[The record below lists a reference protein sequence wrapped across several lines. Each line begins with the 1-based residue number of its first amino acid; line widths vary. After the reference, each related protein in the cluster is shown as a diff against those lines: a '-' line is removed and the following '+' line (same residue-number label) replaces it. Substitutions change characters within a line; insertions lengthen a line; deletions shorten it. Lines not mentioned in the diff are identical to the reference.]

1 MFPQFLAKKRTSES
15 VQDVEE
21 LTLVELL
28 EADNDQHTRQGV
40 NQPSASNP
48 SVPGAQAYVNR
59 LLVRIQDIAKL
70 QSVKLTAGLTSHSF
84 RRGGAMHA
92 NDGSVAE
99 NWIIERGGWQ
109 LDRVNKAFGYMLGS
123 TQADQQVSRVL
134 SGWKPKDGARL
145 PSLAALEQ
153 PILGRAQKLQSL
165 LFSNTLGFDDDPLN
179 IDEDVADVLAATFL
193 MHYPDMLRLCEA
205 APLVL
210 KMREA
215 MAARTIGEAEV
226 LAWSSSIRRVFMP
239 PTELKPS
246 PSDTDQIST
255 LLQHVQHQTEKIE
268 VLILQNKRLEERLL
282 AVENHMQVPVSTSS
296 QDPPSVRA
304 SSSAAEGQST
314 TKVARAKKK
323 GSQSLAA
330 IWFEWFT
337 AEPRVYASPVVKK
350 TTLYEFRHITGY
362 MMLFLPTGF
371 ALDVAS
377 QLTKTKYWPLAI
389 KHAKVR
395 SSS

>member
-1 MFPQFLAKKRTSES
+1 
-15 VQDVEE
+15 
-21 LTLVELL
+21 
-28 EADNDQHTRQGV
+28 
-40 NQPSASNP
+40 
-48 SVPGAQAYVNR
+48 
-59 LLVRIQDIAKL
+59 
-70 QSVKLTAGLTSHSF
+70 
-84 RRGGAMHA
+84 
-92 NDGSVAE
+92 
-99 NWIIERGGWQ
+99 
-109 LDRVNKAFGYMLGS
+109 
-123 TQADQQVSRVL
+123 
-134 SGWKPKDGARL
+134 
-145 PSLAALEQ
+145 
-153 PILGRAQKLQSL
+153 
-165 LFSNTLGFDDDPLN
+165 
-179 IDEDVADVLAATFL
+179 
-193 MHYPDMLRLCEA
+193 
-205 APLVL
+205 
-210 KMREA
+210 

-377 QLTKTKYWPLAI
+377 PAYKDEVLALGD
-389 KHAKVR
+389 KARKSALEFLKANG
-395 SSS
+395 SSAIAAGTALKGFRKLHKQGKLDTHIAQFHELVDSGSIVDPTPPSALPTFIRLRPSQ